1 MGNYLNMANNNK
13 ANAAKGTAAANE
25 NYARELMQLFT
36 LGLTQLNTDGT
47 PVLDSNQNP
56 IPTYTQAIVT
66 QMAKVVTGWTYPTA
80 PGATAKTNNPA
91 YYIGQMYA
99 VEAEHDT
106 TAKTIFGGITI
117 PAGQTAGTGSGI
129 SARRADAAA
138 DHGAVCV
145 PATDPASGD
154 QQSEPGLHPARFAMF
169 F

>member
-1 MGNYLNMANNNK
+1 MGRYLNMANNNK
-13 ANAAKGTAAANE
+13 ANPAKGTAANE
-25 NYARELMQLFT
+25 NYGRELLQLFT

-56 IPTYTQAIVT
+56 IPTYNQAIVT
-66 QMAKVVTGWTYPTA
+66 NMAKVLTGWTYPVA

-106 TAKTIFGGITI
+106 QREIDLRRHHNSCRAVRRK
-117 PAGQTAGTGSGI
+117 GSRL
-129 SARRADAAA
+129 SARRADAAT
-138 DHGAVCV
+138 DHGAVRM

-154 QQSEPGLHPARFAMF
+154 QQSEPGLHPARFERF
-169 F
+169 PG